1 MSKRLAQLSASSRTA
16 KVVERVNA
24 ALALMEAE
32 IKSAGGRY
40 PGRLSLNEV
49 CRRAGVHPITMQG
62 SAHDTTTK
70 PMVMAWLA
78 ARKRTTATSKRA
90 VSSSDST
97 RAKEVETD
105 LRELAAHF
113 RLREN
118 EIPRLN
124 EEIEELR
131 KRVAA
136 LESENLELRAIA
148 SDGVITKIRKRDSG

>member
-1 MSKRLAQLSASSRTA
+1 MNKPLAELSASSRTA

-24 ALALMEAE
+24 ALAMMEAE
-32 IKSAGGRY
+32 IEGAGGSY

-62 SAHDTTTK
+62 PAHAKTTK
-70 PMVMAWLA
+70 PMVMAWLSA
-78 ARKRTTATSKRA
+78 KRRTTSTSKRA
-90 VSSSDST
+90 GKSSESKRARST
-97 RAKEVETD
+97 EME

-124 EEIEELR
+124 EEIDELR
-131 KRVAA
+131 KRVAV
-136 LESENLELRAIA
+136 LESENLELRALA
-148 SDGVITKIRKRDSG
+148 SNGVITRIRKQD